1 MVLGVCLI
9 VKNGLAFSIS
19 KIHDL
24 TLGARLVHGTLTI
37 PTKGHAQPM
46 KVDIF
51 GVYGPATKDF
61 AVNLPYWEALL
72 KYVGNFHKLHHLEFT
87 QGTRHI
93 IIGGDWNSYLD
104 QNLDIHREYN
114 LLTPECIDPHL
125 SDFLNGLANE
135 NLFFTDLMAVSKLTL
150 YADYT
155 YATKKLAYRSILDRV
170 FTTIGKQHCN
180 PTTVLDW
187 GENFSDHRPVQ
198 ISIDLNSLCDGW
210 LEYPHQ
216 QFTLPRINIDST
228 NEKKMKYLEEL
239 TEKWCQDRKQDPERG
254 TKNTEA
260 ELESQYQKVREIFV
274 DIPSKAFPLGTKKN
288 KDWKSRAQGIA
299 EGNFRW
305 MPRYLRALKNL
316 RNHRSGRICISYR
329 KDQSIQKVMSDY
341 ENLSIP
347 ILELKETTMTDHQYW
362 DLDKLDSKIMEAI
375 QVLDKQI

>member
-1 MVLGVCLI
+1 MNKNDVQIAIVSEMRESAGSQNQTQTQANGYSIYKNAYRDISHTSQYLSPEKMVWGVCLI

-24 TLGARLVHGTLTI
+24 TLRARLVHGTLTI

-46 KVDIF
+46 KVDIL

-61 AVNLPYWEALL
+61 AVNSPYWEALS
-72 KYVGNFHKLHHLEFT
+72 KYVGNLHKLYHREFT

-104 QNLDIHREYN
+104 QNLDIYCEYN

-125 SDFLNGLANE
+125 SDFLHTLANK
-135 NLFFTDLMAVSKLTL
+135 NLFFTNLMAVSKLTP

-155 YATKKLAYRSILDRV
+155 YATKKLAYRSILARV

-198 ISIDLNSLCDGW
+198 ISIDVNSLCDGW

-216 QFTLPRINIDST
+216 QIHSST
-228 NEKKMKYLEEL
+228 
-239 TEKWCQDRKQDPERG
+239 
-254 TKNTEA
+254 
-260 ELESQYQKVREIFV
+260 
-274 DIPSKAFPLGTKKN
+274 
-288 KDWKSRAQGIA
+288 
-299 EGNFRW
+299 
-305 MPRYLRALKNL
+305 
-316 RNHRSGRICISYR
+316 H
-329 KDQSIQKVMSDY
+329 QS
-341 ENLSIP
+341 
-347 ILELKETTMTDHQYW
+347 
-362 DLDKLDSKIMEAI
+362 
-375 QVLDKQI
+375 